1 MEKIEIFYRL
11 KNNSQLHGQFLV
23 DMYQLDPDA
32 TMEKNFDFSH
42 ITETCVYGV
51 KMNADVAIL
60 QKLKYSDCLAG
71 EKKAR
76 LTPEERELD
85 ETSTFIK
92 KVYRDSLKKRPQDY
106 YYDDFWQITRKKEPE
121 SIVTT
126 IFKTLK
132 GRK

>member
-32 TMEKNFDFSH
+32 TMEKNFEFSH
-42 ITETCVYGV
+42 FTETCVYGV
-51 KMNADVAIL
+51 TMNADVAML

-71 EKKAR
+71 EKKIR
-76 LTPEERELD
+76 QTDEERELN
-85 ETSTFIK
+85 ETSKFIK
-92 KVYRDSLKKRPQDY
+92 KVYYDSLKKRSQDY
-106 YYDDFWQITRKKEPE
+106 YYDDFWQIARKKEPD
-121 SIVTT
+121 SVVST